1 MALAIPLVPHCVSLG
16 SIPSPTPGARTQRC
30 TAVRLLPEESHRHGK
45 GLAVAGELP
54 MFDIQYRIKSQLLEA
69 SLPKEN
75 AQQPRMSKI
84 ILVLAW

>member
-1 MALAIPLVPHCVSLG
+1 
-16 SIPSPTPGARTQRC
+16 
-30 TAVRLLPEESHRHGK
+30 LPEESHRHGK